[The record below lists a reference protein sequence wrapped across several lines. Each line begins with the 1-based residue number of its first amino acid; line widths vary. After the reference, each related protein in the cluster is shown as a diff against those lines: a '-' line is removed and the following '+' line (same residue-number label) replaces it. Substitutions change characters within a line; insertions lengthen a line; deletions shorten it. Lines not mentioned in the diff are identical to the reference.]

1 MNTKKINYK
10 EIILNAIDLK
20 DRLSE
25 QDQIIMERLLSGF
38 NKAMIMARDRK
49 QLNNELLQ
57 TQGNLEVTNIK
68 LNKIKQEN
76 SNLLIQHCKD
86 VDKMNNL
93 NDKNSQSE
101 RKCKKQ
107 SKILEMIK
115 NEIDFEDE
123 NKERTIKEISKI
135 LSKLGK

>member
-1 MNTKKINYK
+1 
-10 EIILNAIDLK
+10 
-20 DRLSE
+20 
-25 QDQIIMERLLSGF
+25 
-38 NKAMIMARDRK
+38 MIMARDRK

-135 LSKLGK
+135 LSKLGSKLWTDIFIKIYKQKNTIKMIT

>member
-135 LSKLGK
+135 LSKLGE